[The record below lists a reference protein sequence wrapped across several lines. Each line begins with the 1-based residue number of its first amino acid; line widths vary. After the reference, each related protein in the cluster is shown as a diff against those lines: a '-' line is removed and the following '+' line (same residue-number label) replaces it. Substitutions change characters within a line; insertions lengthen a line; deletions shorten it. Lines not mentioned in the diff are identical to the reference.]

1 MSPTGNDPF
10 RHLARLRDRIDR
22 LFEAASTRA
31 DFDSAEGGTNQWSP
45 LVDLYETAKEVVLV
59 AEVPGLSME
68 DLDVQVTASTLT
80 LRGER
85 RGRGA
90 AEEDASHHRME
101 RSHGSFSRTFNL
113 SAAIERDAVTAE
125 YRLGLLK
132 VVLPKQKKAQARTIP
147 VSKT

>member
-1 MSPTGNDPF
+1 MSPTGNDPY
-10 RHLARLRDRIDR
+10 RHLARLRDRIDS

-31 DFDSAEGGTNQWSP
+31 EFDPEEGETSQWSP
-45 LVDLYETAKEVVLV
+45 LVDLYETGKEVVLV

-68 DLDVQVTASTLT
+68 DLDVQVTASSLT

-85 RGRGA
+85 RIQEP
-90 AEEDASHHRME
+90 AEGDATHHRME

-113 SAAIERDAVTAE
+113 TASIDRDAVTAE

-132 VVLPKQKKAQARTIP
+132 VVLPKQKKTQARTIP
-147 VSKT
+147 VSKS